1 MKPYPWPAAVP
12 PEELGDPAVII
23 VDGTEPRRIRP
34 DVLRASP
41 KQRHELAPFMR
52 FLRTLPKPP
61 RPERISITVK
71 APALLGL
78 LLEGRLSLRKLA
90 LLERIVEIHALFR
103 DNRWAEPG
111 PVAAWAALFRSRL
124 RARIHAARRARA
136 RRALTTS

>member
-12 PEELGDPAVII
+12 PEDLGHPVVIT
-23 VDGTEPRRIRP
+23 VDGTEPGRIRP

-61 RPERISITVK
+61 RPERISITLK

-78 LLEGRLSLRKLA
+78 LLEGRLSLRNLD
-90 LLERIVEIHALFR
+90 LMERIVEIHVLFR
-103 DNRWAEPG
+103 DNRCAEPG
-111 PVAAWAALFRSRL
+111 PVAEWVAILRARL
-124 RARIHAARRARA
+124 RARLRPRTCR
-136 RRALTTS
+136 